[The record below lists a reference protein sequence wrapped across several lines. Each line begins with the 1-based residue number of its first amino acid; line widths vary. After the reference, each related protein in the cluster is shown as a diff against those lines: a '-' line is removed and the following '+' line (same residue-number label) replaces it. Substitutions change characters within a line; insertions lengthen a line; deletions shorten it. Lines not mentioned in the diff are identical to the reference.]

1 MAKRMTT
8 NEVLASIKA
17 EGGFNNWR
25 NWNTKELAEW
35 VEANYDCSK
44 YVAKNVA
51 PYLRNGYRL

>member
-25 NWNTKELAEW
+25 NWNTKELVEW
-35 VEANYDCSK
+35 VESNYDCTR
-44 YVAKNVA
+44 YVARHVA
-51 PYLRNGYRL
+51 KYIKNGYGL